1 MRLLTTSGLWNNP
14 VGFNQSPGKRIV
26 LDPCVMGMLMT
37 QLWSLLRDSL
47 TRVGDK
53 EMQQSREGGG
63 DVLIHY
69 QLFFHDPP
77 KSLVLFCLFMY

>member
-26 LDPCVMGMLMT
+26 LDPCAMGMLMT

-53 EMQQSREGGG
+53 EMQQSREGWWRRLNTLSV
-63 DVLIHY
+63 VL
-69 QLFFHDPP
+69 P
-77 KSLVLFCLFMY
+77 

>member
-53 EMQQSREGGG
+53 EMQQSREGWWRRLNTLLV
-63 DVLIHY
+63 VL
-69 QLFFHDPP
+69 P
-77 KSLVLFCLFMY
+77 